1 MFQNYKINY
10 FRIQDHSN
18 NLFKKAK
25 HKQIDLLSL
34 VRDHNLTNLLT

>member
-1 MFQNYKINY
+1 MFQNYKIKY
-10 FRIQDHSN
+10 FRSQNHSK

-34 VRDHNLTNLLT
+34 VKDHNLTNLLT